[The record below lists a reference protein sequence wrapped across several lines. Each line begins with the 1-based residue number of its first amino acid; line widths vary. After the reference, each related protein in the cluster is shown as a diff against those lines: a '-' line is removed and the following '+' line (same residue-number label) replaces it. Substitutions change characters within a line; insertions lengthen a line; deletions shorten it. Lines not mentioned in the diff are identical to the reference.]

1 MALPNNGIF
10 VVKGEMTILM
20 TAIKRGVRW
29 QSHSY
34 QDEETDVLMRNFQN
48 LKDILTKVE
57 DLRLIEPDVFLFPFL
72 DVIRSEDTSGPVTSL
87 ALAAINKFLSYGL
100 IDPTHATVPHTVYNI
115 ADAVTHARFIGTD
128 QSSDGVVLMRILQ
141 VLRTLT
147 LAPEGAMLTNESLCE
162 IMLSCFRICFET
174 RIHELL
180 KKTAE
185 HYLKDMVQL
194 VFMRLPQFS
203 DDVRAVGIKQLKMQA
218 GTEQTRAKKR
228 NRHSFRK
235 RSITSD
241 KDMID
246 NNFRPGSLQIQGAKP
261 TVSVEIQSPSGNVV
275 DMQGQMMQNN
285 GDSPVSVNANE
296 EKNMSENIAV
306 DNTKE
311 RSQLEHIDE
320 KDNQETEFDSLLPDT
335 ESRSS
340 VTTDISLNRELSVS
354 DGQCVSQNEIAR
366 DYINPRGI
374 RFTPQ
379 LQDDLVLFP
388 YGLACVRELFRFLIS
403 LCNPND
409 KQNSEVMIHLGLTL
423 LTVAFEVGAD
433 NIGKHATLLALVKDD
448 LCRNLFCL
456 LTTERISIFAADLQ
470 VSFLM
475 FESLRR
481 HLKFQMEKCL
491 SKLMEIIVSDNQ
503 KVTYEHKEVALDNI
517 LQLWRIPG
525 FVNELY
531 LNYDCDMYCTN
542 LYEDLSKLLSKNA
555 LSAMNGVWHTHL
567 LSLDALITVME
578 GIETH
583 CSEAKSLNGVSVDTR
598 SIASEGSEPMEH
610 IGNIISKNNRV
621 KYASEIPP
629 LNDLLARKS
638 IKKWLPQGTDHFNTK
653 PKKGVQ
659 FFQEHGVLKSELD
672 CHEIAMFL
680 RENPSLDK
688 KMIGEYIS
696 NRNNLNILEAYVKT
710 FNFEGVRIDE
720 ALRSFLEAFRLPGE
734 APTISLIL
742 EQFAEHWHKSNGE
755 PFADV
760 DSAFTLA
767 YAVIM
772 LNVDQH
778 NQNAKKQT
786 VPMSESAFKKNLQGV
801 NGGNDF
807 EDKMLAEIYAAIKD
821 DEIVMPSEHGGL
833 IRENY
838 LWKVLL
844 RKGGSSEGDYYHIPP
859 GTYDSELFNLIY
871 GSLVSALSF
880 IYDRSEEIPVYKH
893 VMNGFEKCALVAANF
908 GMSEK
913 LDKLVVSL
921 CKFTVFYSQRRQHN
935 ITIIFG
941 SNPKAQLALKTVFS
955 LVHLH
960 GDVVRE
966 GWKHVLDLIL
976 SLYSNNLLPRG
987 YVEPEDFIDKSGKI
1001 VLRYEEIENLQ
1012 KQDTGLFS
1020 SIYSYM
1026 VSAENLSKIPT
1037 PEEQQFMDLA
1047 KDCIKDCNLDQL
1059 ITDSKFL
1066 HEEALLE
1073 LVKSLIELSRGPDV
1087 QKSLGYNYNE
1097 NVTVFFMELMFKI
1110 VIQNRDRVITIWQ
1123 PVRDHIYTLVMNASV
1138 FDYQF
1143 LLERS
1148 VIGLLRIAIRLMR
1161 NEDMCPIVIQSLRML
1176 LLLKSTTLCRISKQ
1190 ISFGLYEL
1198 LKTSAQNIH
1207 TSADWTIIFTL
1218 LECVGA
1224 GAQPPKPVAD
1234 DGTACVDQGGTKSD
1248 GETQVNSDEESVI
1261 SDRGYTSDSELTKS
1275 PKHNNNQRAH
1285 SPLIVHHSPV
1295 GTPNAGGWILVGNE
1309 GEVQPVIGRTVPP
1322 TQYGIALE
1330 RNLGPHDPVSLIKC
1344 CESLA
1349 FLVRDVAHITPYNF
1363 DICVHCIRTFV
1374 EASLHETKKLSINR
1388 DLKDS
1393 RIKRKVTTR
1402 RRAEMRSTR
1411 SPATSSPEE
1420 ESSDDEVHS
1429 GYHHLLLDL
1438 MHTLHTRTAQ
1448 IFKWWAEEGGEIT
1461 QESSLWTQGWCPL
1474 LQGIA
1479 RMCCDRRE
1487 EVRISAIAFLQ
1498 RALLVHDLQTL
1509 SGPEWEQCFHR
1520 VLFPL
1525 LNYLLQSINPKEPV
1539 AMAEFRNRA
1548 ATVLSKVFLHHL
1560 TPLLSLPTFANLW
1573 SNILDYMDRY
1583 MHADKSDIL
1592 YEAIPELLKNM
1603 LLVMNSA
1610 RTFDGLEG
1618 KNQLW
1623 DLTWEKIG
1631 KFLPNL
1637 KDELFKEPEVE
1648 RIVEEKPQEVQQP
1661 KFVNPIQH
1669 NIENLTRSSIILQ
1682 PPVSQQ
1688 QVSSHLFAH
1697 LGQMVSTPIGT
1708 AYSTQISSPPMA
1720 TTTVSTTLTPQ
1731 PVLHPTTIS
1740 SSILQPTLQPG
1751 MPYMPN
1757 LLTGFT
1763 GVNPPQ
1769 GLPQPQ
1775 LQQHTFP
1782 VLYNS
1787 PTVIPSTTATEV
1799 QPVSLYAE
1807 YVGNPYNLQNVDMVQ
1822 RVDNVVPSNQET
1834 IQSQPSCP
1842 TSELPLDNS
1851 NLDSTEMTKLTPVEF
1866 PTVTDDHPSSDSKT
1880 NLVQPFLM
1888 EQINT
1893 NTSQSVFVAAPDTTG
1908 TTNFFQ
1914 SSNYFSTGGS
1924 AFVPVGSEILFG
1936 IENSLEYNQ
1945 LMGISGANST
1955 GTDV

>member
-1 MALPNNGIF
+1 MALPGNGIF
-10 VVKGEMTILM
+10 VVKGEMTILI
-20 TAIKRGVRW
+20 TAIKRGVKWTLTRCV
-29 QSHSY
+29 
-34 QDEETDVLMRNFQN
+34 DDETDSLMKSFQE
-48 LKDILTKVE
+48 LKDHLNRID
-57 DLRLIEPDVFLFPFL
+57 DLRLIEADMFLSPFL
-72 DVIRSEDTSGPVTSL
+72 EVIRSEDTSGPVTSL

-100 IDPTHATVPHTVYNI
+100 IDPTHSNVPQTVYNI

-147 LAPEGAMLTNESLCE
+147 LAPEGASLTNESLCE

-203 DDVRAVGIKQLKMQA
+203 DDISTVRVKQLKMRA
-218 GTEQTRAKKR
+218 GMDQTRTKKR
-228 NRHSFRK
+228 NKHSFRK
-235 RSITSD
+235 KSIEDD
-241 KDMID
+241 KDA
-246 NNFRPGSLQIQGAKP
+246 SEESTAKTQIPKP
-261 TVSVEIQSPSGNVV
+261 VTPVEVTSAENNVV
-275 DMQGQMMQNN
+275 DMQGQIIQENVE
-285 GDSPVSVNANE
+285 PVLEINPQEPE
-296 EKNMSENIAV
+296 ELNPESIQPSSEPIPTN
-306 DNTKE
+306 
-311 RSQLEHIDE
+311 S
-320 KDNQETEFDSLLPDT
+320 ET
-335 ESRSS
+335 
-340 VTTDISLNRELSVS
+340 VTTE
-354 DGQCVSQNEIAR
+354 GQGYESK
-366 DYINPRGI
+366 DYVNQRGI

-379 LQDDLVLFP
+379 MQDDLILLP

-409 KQNSEVMIHLGLTL
+409 KGNSEVMIHLGLTL

-433 NIGKHATLLALVKDD
+433 SIGKHSTLLALVKDD
-448 LCRNLFCL
+448 LCRNLFSL

-475 FESLRR
+475 FESLRG
-481 HLKFQMEKCL
+481 HLKFQMEKYL
-491 SKLMEIIVSDNQ
+491 TKLIEIVVSDNQ

-517 LQLWRIPG
+517 LNLWRIPG

-542 LYEDLSKLLSKNA
+542 LYEDLTKLLAKNA
-555 LSAMNGVWHTHL
+555 FSATNGVWHTHL
-567 LSLDALITVME
+567 LSLDALLTVIE
-578 GIETH
+578 GIEMH
-583 CSEAKSLNGVSVDTR
+583 CTELKSLISDAPVEART
-598 SIASEGSEPMEH
+598 ISESSDPVEN
-610 IGNIISKNNRV
+610 IGNLIGKNHSRI
-621 KYASEIPP
+621 KYTNTVPDLDS
-629 LNDLLARKS
+629 LLAKKN
-638 IKKWLPQGTDHFNTK
+638 IKKWLPQGTEHFNTK
-653 PKKGVQ
+653 PKKGIQ
-659 FFQEHGVLKSELD
+659 FFQEHGVLKPELD
-672 CHEIAMFL
+672 VNEVAIFL
-680 RENPSLDK
+680 RENPALDK
-688 KMIGEYIS
+688 KMIGEYVS
-696 NRNNLNILEAYVKT
+696 NRSNLNILEAYVKT
-710 FNFEGVRIDE
+710 FNFNNVRIDE

-742 EQFAEHWHKSNGE
+742 EQFAEHWHKSNNE

-767 YAVIM
+767 YAIIM

-786 VPMSESAFKKNLQGV
+786 VPMSDSAFKKNLQGV
-801 NGGNDF
+801 NGGGDF
-807 EDKMLAEIYAAIKD
+807 DESMLNEIYAAIKN

-844 RKGGSSEGDYYHIPP
+844 RKGASEKGEYLHIPP
-859 GTYDSELFNLIY
+859 GTYDSELFRIIY
-871 GSLVSALSF
+871 GPLVSALCF
-880 IYDRSEEIPVYKH
+880 IYEQSEETSTYNH
-893 VMNGFEKCALVAANF
+893 VIRGFEKCALVSAHF
-908 GMSEK
+908 GMTK
-913 LDKLVVSL
+913 NLDMLIVSL
-921 CKFTVFYSQRRQHN
+921 CKFTVFYNQRRQNN
-935 ITIIFG
+935 IMVLLG
-941 SNPKAQLALKTVFS
+941 SNQKAQLALKTVFN
-955 LVHLH
+955 LAHLN
-960 GDVVRE
+960 GDNIRE
-966 GWKHVLDLIL
+966 GWKHIFDLIL
-976 SLYSNNLLPRG
+976 SLYSNDLLPKC
-987 YVEPEDFIDKSGKI
+987 YIEPEDFIDQSGRI
-1001 VLRYEEIENLQ
+1001 VLVYEETENLQ
-1012 KQDTGLFS
+1012 KQESGLFS

-1037 PEEQQFMDLA
+1037 PEEQLYIEAA
-1047 KDCIKDCNLDQL
+1047 KECIKQCYLEQL

-1097 NVTVFFMELMFKI
+1097 NVTVFFMELLFKI

-1123 PVRDHIYTLVMNASV
+1123 PVRDHIYTIMMNSSV

-1176 LLLKSTTLCRISKQ
+1176 LLLKSSTLCRISKQ

-1224 GAQPPKPVAD
+1224 GAHPPKPTITDPESSSNV
-1234 DGTACVDQGGTKSD
+1234 VDQGTKSD
-1248 GETQVNSDEESVI
+1248 GENPINSDEESVV

-1275 PKHNNNQRAH
+1275 PKHANQRAQDH
-1285 SPLIVHHSPV
+1285 LITSPV
-1295 GTPNAGGWILVGNE
+1295 GTPNTGGWILVGNE
-1309 GEVQPVIGRTVPP
+1309 GEIQPVIGRTVPP

-1330 RNLGPHDPVSLIKC
+1330 RHLGPHDTVSLIKC

-1374 EASLHETKKLSINR
+1374 EASLQETKKSKKTSNSNLDAK
-1388 DLKDS
+1388 DLKS
-1393 RIKRKVTTR
+1393 RRKTSGRKRVNVKT
-1402 RRAEMRSTR
+1402 SR
-1411 SPATSSPEE
+1411 SPATSSPDED
-1420 ESSDDEVHS
+1420 SSDDEFPS

-1448 IFKWWAEEGGEIT
+1448 IFKWWAEEGGEIA
-1461 QESSLWTQGWCPL
+1461 QETSLWTQGWCPL

-1509 SGPEWEQCFHR
+1509 TGPEWEQCFHR

-1525 LNYLLQSINPKEPV
+1525 LNYLLQPLSPKEPIV
-1539 AMAEFRNRA
+1539 VAEFRNRA

-1560 TPLLSLPTFANLW
+1560 TPLLSLSTFPHLW

-1610 RTFDGLEG
+1610 KVFDGPDG

-1623 DLTWEKIG
+1623 HGTWDRIS
-1631 KFLPNL
+1631 KFLPNM
-1637 KDELFKEPEVE
+1637 KEELFKESSQEQMP
-1648 RIVEEKPQEVQQP
+1648 EEKSQDLPYP
-1661 KFVNPIQH
+1661 KPINPMQH

-1688 QVSSHLFAH
+1688 QVSSHLFQH
-1697 LGQMVSTPIGT
+1697 LGQMVSTPIG
-1708 AYSTQISSPPMA
+1708 SSNSSPLPISQQH
-1720 TTTVSTTLTPQ
+1720 TIISTTNAA
-1731 PVLHPTTIS
+1731 
-1740 SSILQPTLQPG
+1740 ILQPTLQPG
-1751 MPYMPN
+1751 MPYMSN
-1757 LLTGFT
+1757 LLTNIGA
-1763 GVNPPQ
+1763 VNNTSGISSQ
-1769 GLPQPQ
+1769 A
-1775 LQQHTFP
+1775 QQHSFP

-1787 PTVIPSTTATEV
+1787 PTIIPNTTATEV
-1799 QPVSLYAE
+1799 QPLSLYAE
-1807 YVGNPYNLQNVDMVQ
+1807 YVGNPYNIQSDNMPRPQDVTEPSTENHFVSSSHSEIIPAKEDLISASSPDVITIDSNVTKVSVTEQ
-1822 RVDNVVPSNQET
+1822 AVDN
-1834 IQSQPSCP
+1834 
-1842 TSELPLDNS
+1842 
-1851 NLDSTEMTKLTPVEF
+1851 ST
-1866 PTVTDDHPSSDSKT
+1866 
-1880 NLVQPFLM
+1880 NY
-1888 EQINT
+1888 
-1893 NTSQSVFVAAPDTTG
+1893 
-1908 TTNFFQ
+1908 FQ
-1914 SSNYFSTGGS
+1914 SSNYFSSGGNGLM
-1924 AFVPVGSEILFG
+1924 PVGSEILYG
-1936 IENSLEYNQ
+1936 IDRNFETVVTTE
-1945 LMGISGANST
+1945 
-1955 GTDV
+1955 GTSV